1 MAGVINKRAL
11 RVVLAQR
18 EFSKIL
24 AVAKAASWS
33 SRMFPSGLPTLESQ
47 NPEALNKAG
56 KTTSI

>member
-24 AVAKAASWS
+24 AVAKAAS
-33 SRMFPSGLPTLESQ
+33 
-47 NPEALNKAG
+47 
-56 KTTSI
+56 